1 MNDTGGREF
10 EKQWQSVTWGKQGSK
25 ETILRVTY
33 FLNGHINSLYI
44 PTGEI
49 GWISDFHAQTNEIWF
64 DYLTEKTKYSN
75 AVLLAFVSKE
85 RGVVIK

>member
-1 MNDTGGREF
+1 M
-10 EKQWQSVTWGKQGSK
+10 
-25 ETILRVTY
+25 
-33 FLNGHINSLYI
+33 

-75 AVLLAFVSKE
+75 AVLLAFVGKE
-85 RGVVIK
+85 RGIVIK